1 MNTEVLRALVKLADD
16 APGSLTVQIEDL
28 EPDDPDDELE
38 VLEPIGVHFLPSLD
52 EDMAV
57 FEVNG
62 SADNRFVALASQ
74 RGHRP
79 QDLTA
84 AGSGGLHFLGAWRVF
99 LDDDGTLH
107 LGERDAPDWV
117 ALASLVLAEL
127 QDVKADLDGFKSTF
141 DNHIHVTTATVGL
154 GPAGTI
160 APTLTLAPTPHT
172 PASVASEVIKAV

>member
-1 MNTEVLRALVKLADD
+1 MNTDVLRALVKLADD

-38 VLEPIGVHFLPSLD
+38 VLEPVGVHFLPSLD

-79 QDLTA
+79 QDLTS
-84 AGSGGLHFLGAWRVF
+84 AGTGGLHYLGAWKVF
-99 LDDDGTLH
+99 LDDDGSVH
-107 LGERDAPDWV
+107 LGERDAADFV
-117 ALASLVLAEL
+117 ALASKVDDEIARIWDVLTTWTVAPQDGGAAL
-127 QDVKADLDGFKSTF
+127 QAAAALEILNVLPVGSTVVKA
-141 DNHIHVTTATVGL
+141 V
-154 GPAGTI
+154 
-160 APTLTLAPTPHT
+160 
-172 PASVASEVIKAV
+172 